1 MKKSPKKPKVSHG
14 LSTMKSAVNKIR
26 NARLIQLNISTKEKV
41 RLREV
46 KSVCN
51 QLCIDLNNEPPEIIN
66 TINLFIWSDLDEGW
80 EREEDELNKMIYYYK
95 PDNFSCYDHPHLDRL
110 KSTLNMQRMMIEQR
124 EKLRTQL
131 ETEKSIKILNDLK
144 L

>member
-1 MKKSPKKPKVSHG
+1 MKKSPKKPNISNG
-14 LSTMKSAVNKIR
+14 LSTMKSAMNKIR
-26 NARLIQLNISTKEKV
+26 HARLISLNISTKEKV

-46 KSVCN
+46 KSVCT
-51 QLCIDLNNEPPEIIN
+51 QLCIDLNKEPSEIIN

-110 KSTLNMQRMMIEQR
+110 KSTLNMQRMMIEER
-124 EKLRTQL
+124 EKLKTNL
-131 ETEKSIKILNDLK
+131 ETQMSMQILQEL
-144 L
+144 